1 MVRPRVVSDEEILQA
16 ARAGFLAH
24 GPALS
29 TAVIADSLGVSQ
41 ATLFKRFGSK
51 ERLMVAAL
59 TPRLDGPEWASVI
72 APLDERPFVDQL
84 TERGLIVLRFFDQMM
99 PCVAMLHAH
108 SPERVGE
115 LMARPDAPP
124 VRAHAAVRALF
135 DAAVAAGRV
144 APCDTEALAM
154 VWLGALRQRA
164 FWSAN
169 LPGAVLRADGDEYV
183 RTLNL
188 LLWRGLRPGGH
199 P

>member
-1 MVRPRVVSDEEILQA
+1 MVRPRVVSDDEILTA
-16 ARAGFLAH
+16 ARQGFLAH

-29 TAVIADSLGVSQ
+29 TAVIAESLGVSQ

-59 TPRLDGPEWASVI
+59 TPRPDGPDWAGVT
-72 APLDERPFVDQL
+72 APLDDRPLVDQL
-84 TERGLIVLRFFDQMM
+84 TERGLLVLRFFDQMM

-108 SPERVGE
+108 SPELVHE

-124 VRAHAAVRALF
+124 VRALAAVRALF
-135 DAAVAAGRV
+135 DAALAQGRV
-144 APCDTEALAM
+144 APCDTEAVAM

-169 LPGAVLRADGDEYV
+169 LPSAPLRADGEEYV

-188 LLWRGLRPGGH
+188 TLWRGLRPEGA